1 MTKIDVNFFKKRNR
15 VRSYLHFDKKIND
28 SLVFEYVTD
37 VKKIESHAFLP
48 TISYVL
54 NEKKI
59 NRKKSKKDKITKN
72 DYKDKERV
80 INFPSHLD
88 GNIYA
93 YYSKILEKYY
103 ESFLKTQN
111 LVDSVIAFRKITK
124 INSKGN
130 KYSLCNIHFSKE
142 VFDKI
147 SSKKNCIVL
156 CFDISGFFDNLDHE
170 ILKRNWG
177 DLIGVDKLPLDHFK
191 VFQALTEFSYVEKKE
206 LYKKLNLSLNSRRLH
221 RNLDRLCDI
230 RTFRD
235 KVRKEGLIHVNKSK
249 KGIPQGSPLSGML
262 SNIYMMNFDKLCSV
276 MMHNLN
282 GYYFRYCDDMIF
294 IFDNSNDKTLDA
306 VLKIFFEIEKM
317 NLKINH
323 KKTQKI
329 VFKDGIVQQSE
340 PESFNFPLKLQYLG
354 ILYDGNNVFL
364 RETGLSKFHY
374 KLRKA
379 IRMRSAHYRKL
390 KEKDRHNNHDI
401 YMRTLYER
409 FTYIGNRNYIS
420 YTYRVAEEFESKN
433 IKRQVKGHFNIFNNY
448 LDQKI

>member
-1 MTKIDVNFFKKRNR
+1 MTKIDVNFFQKRNR
-15 VRSYLHFDKKIND
+15 VRNYLHFDKKINN
-28 SLVFEYVTD
+28 LLIFEYVTD
-37 VKKIESHAFLP
+37 VKNIESHAFLP

-54 NEKKI
+54 NDKKI
-59 NRKKSKKDKITKN
+59 NRKKFKKDKITKK

-103 ESFLKTQN
+103 EKFLKNQD

-130 KYSLCNIHFSKE
+130 KYSLCNINFAKE

-147 SSKKNCIVL
+147 RSKKNCTVL

-170 ILKRNWG
+170 LLKGNWC

-191 VFQALTEFSYVEKKE
+191 VFQSLTEFSYVEKKE
-206 LYKKLNLSLNSRRLH
+206 LYKKLNLSLNSKRLH
-221 RNLDRLCDI
+221 RSLDRLCDI

-235 KVRKEGLIHVNKSK
+235 KVRKEGLIHVNKSQ

-276 MMHNLN
+276 MMNNLN
-282 GYYFRYCDDMIF
+282 GCYFRYCDDMIF
-294 IFDNSNDKTLDA
+294 IFDNSNDNTLDA

-364 RETGLSKFHY
+364 RETGLSKFHH

-379 IRMRSAHYRKL
+379 IRMRSAHYKKL
-390 KEKDRHNNHDI
+390 QEKDRHNNNDI

-420 YTYRVAEEFESKN
+420 YTYRVAKEFESKN
-433 IKRQVKGHFNIFNNY
+433 IKRQIKGHFNIFTDY
-448 LDQKI
+448 LDKKK

>member
-15 VRSYLHFDKKIND
+15 VRNYLHFDKKRND
-28 SLVFEYVTD
+28 SFICEYVTD

-48 TISYVL
+48 TISYIL
-54 NEKKI
+54 NDRKI
-59 NRKKSKKDKITKN
+59 NRKKLKKDKITKN
-72 DYKDKERV
+72 DYKDKERL

-103 ESFLKTQN
+103 EEFLKN
-111 LVDSVIAFRKITK
+111 EDLGDSVIAFRKITK

-130 KYSLCNIHFSKE
+130 RYSLCNIHFAKE
-142 VFDKI
+142 VFDNI
-147 SSKKNCIVL
+147 SLKKNCTVL

-170 ILKRNWG
+170 ILKKNWCN
-177 DLIGVDKLPLDHFK
+177 LLGVDKLPLDHFK
-191 VFQALTEFSYVEKKE
+191 VFQSLTEFSYVEKEE
-206 LYKKLNLSLNSRRLH
+206 LYKKLNLSLNSKKLH

-235 KVRKEGLIHVNKSK
+235 KVRKEGLIHVNKSE

-276 MMHNLN
+276 MMNKLN
-282 GYYFRYCDDMIF
+282 GGYFRYCDDMIF
-294 IFDNSNDKTLDA
+294 IFDNSDDNALNT

-329 VFKDGIVQQSE
+329 VFKDGIVKKSE
-340 PESFNFPLKLQYLG
+340 TESFNFPLKLQYLG
-354 ILYDGNNVFL
+354 VLYDGNNVFL

-379 IRMRSAHYRKL
+379 IRMRCAHYRNL
-390 KEKDRHNNHDI
+390 EKDNKHNNHDM
-401 YMRTLYER
+401 YMKTLHNR
-409 FTYIGNRNYIS
+409 FTYIGNRNYVS
-420 YTYRVAEEFESKN
+420 YVYRVAKEFESKN
-433 IKRQVKGHFNIFNNY
+433 IKRQIKGHFNIFTDY
-448 LDQKI
+448 LEKKK